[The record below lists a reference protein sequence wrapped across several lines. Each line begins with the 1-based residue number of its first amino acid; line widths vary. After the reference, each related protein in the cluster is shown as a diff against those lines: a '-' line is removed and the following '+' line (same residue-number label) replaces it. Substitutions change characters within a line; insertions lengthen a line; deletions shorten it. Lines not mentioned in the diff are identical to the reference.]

1 MHRLECGGGGE
12 AGERKLP
19 LRFDTASK
27 VEARNDADKNGAVAP
42 ERRLHYCPGDS
53 PCSRRIF
60 SLDGPIMLFL
70 LCQLVYCEVI
80 AFEFNEGKGSESR
93 F

>member
-1 MHRLECGGGGE
+1 MLI
-12 AGERKLP
+12 
-19 LRFDTASK
+19 
-27 VEARNDADKNGAVAP
+27 NNGAVAP

-70 LCQLVYCEVI
+70 LCQFVYCEVI
-80 AFEFNEGKGSESR
+80 ASKLMRAKGINQDFEISIFLPTFSAEVPYSLR
-93 F
+93 I

>member
-1 MHRLECGGGGE
+1 ML
-12 AGERKLP
+12 
-19 LRFDTASK
+19 
-27 VEARNDADKNGAVAP
+27 NNNGAVAP

-70 LCQLVYCEVI
+70 FCQFVYCEVI
-80 AFEFNEGKGSESR
+80 AFRLNERKGNQSR